1 MERWKI
7 WENFIMKIRNLAHKM
22 QIALDILMVALLI
35 PIAMIIYFPLHAAKE
50 KHSTEELVVNTEL
63 IQKGIDLYGES
74 AVKNYLHAISEKAE
88 KLLNHFYSLSQEGI
102 LSEEEAFKAASD
114 LFLDPEIGGIGET
127 GYLAGINGE
136 GVFVI
141 HPKSPGYDGSGSEVV
156 RDALAQKTGYYEYM
170 WANEGEDTEREK
182 SAYLSYFSPWD
193 ILIFASSYKNEFT
206 SLINREDLL
215 KTLRDLRIGEQGYT
229 IVLDGQ
235 GNIVYHPEIASGNIF
250 TGENESFRE
259 LVMKSSLQPGEILNG
274 VYTGLSDKLER
285 KCTVTYDARL
295 DWYLLTSIPVRE
307 LFVTVYRIRTILI
320 VGLVLA
326 FVAMNIVIS
335 LLFRIFLAPL
345 REVNRIAT
353 MASRGDIS
361 QSINVKTEDEI
372 GGIANQVNSIMDKMT
387 EIVKRLKI
395 DVGTIDGSIQ
405 DLSSS
410 SSQIST
416 TSNEQASAVKEIVTT
431 MEDSDALTK
440 GIEKRIS
447 EVAQISERTRSVV
460 VSGVN
465 NVEASLSKMEE
476 IKVSNNDTIS
486 GIRSLGEKIEAIW
499 DIVNIINSI
508 ADQTKI
514 IAFNA
519 ELEASAAGEAG
530 KNFQIVAS
538 EIRRLADST
547 VSSTSEIKN
556 KINEIQHS
564 SDRLIT
570 SSEDGTNKIEEGGKL
585 TEALHNTFSEI
596 RETAEI
602 SADSARDIRDAV
614 GQQVIA
620 FEQILLTLRQI
631 SSGIN
636 SFVVS
641 TKATNEI
648 SMALK
653 MMSDNISKFL
663 DTFKTKGGLTEVQ
676 IETSGNECPMI
687 GGCAFF
693 NDKMGNMPAAANMFK
708 LNYCKGDFKD
718 CARYIVKQATGVAH
732 PTLMPNQEED
742 VDKIIKE
749 ISGSEPVV
757 EQTVSQECP
766 MVGGC
771 AFFNDKMANMP
782 IAAERFKTNYCR
794 GNFSSCARYRVKQAT
809 GVAHKT
815 LMPNQEDA
823 VEETIREINASK

>member
-1 MERWKI
+1 
-7 WENFIMKIRNLAHKM
+7 MKIKNLALKM
-22 QIALDILMVALLI
+22 QIALDILMVSLLI
-35 PIAMIIYFPLHAAKE
+35 PIALIIYFPLHAAKD
-50 KHSTEELVVNTEL
+50 KHSTEELIVNTEL
-63 IQKGIDLYGES
+63 IRKAINLYVDS
-74 AVKNYLHAISEKAE
+74 SVKNYLHAISEKGE
-88 KLLNHFYSLSQEGI
+88 KLLNHFYNLSRQGI
-102 LSEEEAFKAASD
+102 LTEEEAMEDAAGV
-114 LFLDPEIGGIGET
+114 FLDPEIGRIGST
-127 GYLAGINGE
+127 GYLAGVNGQ
-136 GVFVI
+136 GIFVM

-156 RDALAQKTGYYEYM
+156 QNALKQKRGYYEYM
-170 WANEGEDTEREK
+170 WANAGEETEQEK

-193 ILIFASSYKNEFT
+193 ILIFASSYKDEFFN
-206 SLINREDLL
+206 LIDKEDLL
-215 KTLRDLRIGEQGYT
+215 AILRDFRIGEKGYT
-229 IVLDGQ
+229 IVLDGK
-235 GNIVYHPEIASGNIF
+235 GNIVYHPEIPSGNVLSNKS
-250 TGENESFRE
+250 GEPENNSLRD
-259 LVMKSSLQPGEILNG
+259 LVLQSSLRPGQILSG
-274 VYTGLSDKLER
+274 VYTGLSDRLER
-285 KCTVTYDARL
+285 KCTVIYDPKL
-295 DWYLLTSIPVRE
+295 DWFILTSIPVGE
-307 LFVTVYRIRTILI
+307 LFATVYRIRTILVAGLI
-320 VGLVLA
+320 VA
-326 FVAMNIVIS
+326 FLAMNIVIS

-345 REVNRIAT
+345 REVNRV
-353 MASRGDIS
+353 ASLASKGDIS
-361 QSINVKTEDEI
+361 HSINVKTEDEI
-372 GGIANQVNSIMDKMT
+372 GGIAIQVNSIMDKMA
-387 EIVKRLKI
+387 EIVKRLRI

-410 SSQIST
+410 SSQVSA

-431 MEDSDALTK
+431 MEDSDSLTK

-447 EVAQISERTRSVV
+447 EVAQISERTREVV
-460 VSGVN
+460 VSGVS
-465 NVEASLSKMEE
+465 NVEASLAKMEE
-476 IKVSNNDTIS
+476 IRVSNNDTIS

-547 VSSTSEIKN
+547 VNSTSEIKN

-585 TEALHNTFSEI
+585 TEALHSTFSQI

-602 SADSARDIRDAV
+602 SADSAREITEAV
-614 GQQVIA
+614 RQQVMA
-620 FEQILLTLRQI
+620 FEQILLTLKQI
-631 SSGIN
+631 SGGIN

-653 MMSDNISKFL
+653 MMSDNIAKFL
-663 DTFKTKGGLTEVQ
+663 DTFKTKGDL
-676 IETSGNECPMI
+676 IEIKQSGTTGKECPMI

-708 LNYCKGDFKD
+708 QNYCRGNFAD

-732 PTLMPNQEED
+732 PTLMPNQGED
-742 VDKIIKE
+742 VGKIIQE
-749 ISGSEPVV
+749 LSGSPAVKE
-757 EQTVSQECP
+757 EIVSEECP
-766 MVGGC
+766 LVGGC
-771 AFFNDKMANMP
+771 AFFNDKMGNMP
-782 IAAERFKTNYCR
+782 IAADRFKQNYCR
-794 GNFSSCARYRVKQAT
+794 GNFRSCARYRVKQAT

-815 LMPNQEDA
+815 LMPNQDDA
-823 VEETIREINASK
+823 VEETIREINAAK